1 MSGRKKFEIT
11 SKSLDHGKWYQELL
25 LRSGMIDYTDVSGC
39 YVLKPWAYAIWEK
52 LKSFLN
58 AQIVIRG
65 VDNAYFPMLVSETN
79 LQREADHL
87 EDFAPEVAWIST
99 DGDSA
104 NSNES
109 TNEMNDE
116 MNNKKKRERF
126 AIRPTS
132 ETIIY
137 PHFSNWMKETGQYP
151 KINQWCNI
159 LRWETKDCT
168 PFIRS
173 REFLWQEGHTCH
185 PDRQSAVDEM
195 WDILNLYRTTYEK
208 LLAVPVI
215 PGHKTKSETFPG
227 ADYTSTIEGFLPD
240 SGRAIQAATSHYLG
254 LNFSKIFDIR
264 GGNGELAHQNSWGF
278 TTRSIGIAVMT
289 HSDDKGL
296 VLPPRIAPIQVVMI
310 ACGMTKDTPDS
321 IKNDVNST
329 LIEIQKKIREINVVR
344 CLYDNTPNE
353 TPGMKFNKW
362 EIKGVPIRLELGP
375 RDLQNDEISIVR
387 RDTLERSTMSLS
399 GLLDNPGIILNKLN
413 EVHDDMLGRAEDRVR
428 NSIVLIDE
436 IISNKDSEAFT
447 TFVSALQDQKL
458 CLIRTPSANETDNKI
473 DPVNELEVFL
483 KQSCLESG
491 IKSTKSL
498 CYPTADALRTY
509 GFDDLIDNGH
519 KYLLYGR
526 SY

>member
-116 MNNKKKRERF
+116 TNNKKKRERF

-195 WDILNLYRTTYEK
+195 WDILNAK
-208 LLAVPVI
+208 
-215 PGHKTKSETFPG
+215 HF
-227 ADYTSTIEGFLPD
+227 
-240 SGRAIQAATSHYLG
+240 Q
-254 LNFSKIFDIR
+254 
-264 GGNGELAHQNSWGF
+264 EL
-278 TTRSIGIAVMT
+278 
-289 HSDDKGL
+289 
-296 VLPPRIAPIQVVMI
+296 
-310 ACGMTKDTPDS
+310 
-321 IKNDVNST
+321 
-329 LIEIQKKIREINVVR
+329 
-344 CLYDNTPNE
+344 
-353 TPGMKFNKW
+353 
-362 EIKGVPIRLELGP
+362 
-375 RDLQNDEISIVR
+375 
-387 RDTLERSTMSLS
+387 
-399 GLLDNPGIILNKLN
+399 IILRQSKDFFRIQEELFKLQ
-413 EVHDDMLGRAEDRVR
+413 HH
-428 NSIVLIDE
+428 
-436 IISNKDSEAFT
+436 IISD
-447 TFVSALQDQKL
+447 
-458 CLIRTPSANETDNKI
+458 
-473 DPVNELEVFL
+473 
-483 KQSCLESG
+483 
-491 IKSTKSL
+491 
-498 CYPTADALRTY
+498 
-509 GFDDLIDNGH
+509 
-519 KYLLYGR
+519 
-526 SY
+526 

>member
-1 MSGRKKFEIT
+1 
-11 SKSLDHGKWYQELL
+11 
-25 LRSGMIDYTDVSGC
+25 
-39 YVLKPWAYAIWEK
+39 
-52 LKSFLN
+52 
-58 AQIVIRG
+58 
-65 VDNAYFPMLVSETN
+65 
-79 LQREADHL
+79 
-87 EDFAPEVAWIST
+87 
-99 DGDSA
+99 
-104 NSNES
+104 
-109 TNEMNDE
+109 
-116 MNNKKKRERF
+116 
-126 AIRPTS
+126 
-132 ETIIY
+132 
-137 PHFSNWMKETGQYP
+137 
-151 KINQWCNI
+151 
-159 LRWETKDCT
+159 
-168 PFIRS
+168 
-173 REFLWQEGHTCH
+173 
-185 PDRQSAVDEM
+185 
-195 WDILNLYRTTYEK
+195 
-208 LLAVPVI
+208 
-215 PGHKTKSETFPG
+215 
-227 ADYTSTIEGFLPD
+227 
-240 SGRAIQAATSHYLG
+240 
-254 LNFSKIFDIR
+254 
-264 GGNGELAHQNSWGF
+264 
-278 TTRSIGIAVMT
+278 MT